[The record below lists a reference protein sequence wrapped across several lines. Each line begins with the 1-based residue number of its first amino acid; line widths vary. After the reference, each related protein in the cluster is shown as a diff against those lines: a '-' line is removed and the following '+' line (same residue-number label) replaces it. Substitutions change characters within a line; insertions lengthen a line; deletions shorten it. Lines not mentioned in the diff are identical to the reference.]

1 MFKENKCMLLSLED
15 LMDFIMAFSHRHIS
29 DEEASHISLKQIMDF
44 IEDWTDVIPFVRKED
59 KL

>member
-1 MFKENKCMLLSLED
+1 MLLSLED